1 MKRIVYLLV
10 FALLAAFGVK
20 AQTEKTPIAILKLNA
35 QPALAVYAPLVQDL
49 IEKGFLKT
57 NRYKVLERAQIDKL
71 QDEMKLQEVLSDQQM
86 AEVGKTLGAKMVILG
101 NLSAVVADAQF
112 AKDEKTGNSVFS
124 GMRAVVS
131 VQMKVVE
138 VETGQI
144 LASEMIQ
151 TEGGTSG
158 TSGNNEKSKQVAIDQ
173 AMRAIDNR
181 VQQFIVKNFPIT
193 VDFVQITQMT
203 KRNDGAEMVEVLIG
217 KAHGVVQRD
226 RLDIVTELTREVNG
240 RKIVS
245 KKKIG
250 EVRIETIDGD
260 EISTCKVVNG
270 NKEIKQAV
278 DAKTPLKAVFSGK
291 NNALFNQRLMD

>member
-1 MKRIVYLLV
+1 MLS
-10 FALLAAFGVK
+10 AAVV
-20 AQTEKTPIAILKLNA
+20 AQTAKPGIAILKLRAASNLV
-35 QPALAVYAPLVQDL
+35 QYTDLVQDL
-49 IEKGFLKT
+49 VEKGFIKT

-71 QDEMKLQEVLSDQQM
+71 QTEMKLQEVLSDQQM
-86 AEVGKTLGAKMVILG
+86 AEVGKTLGAQMVVLG
-101 NLSAVVADAQF
+101 NLSAVVADAQYTTDQSTGKTTF
-112 AKDEKTGNSVFS
+112 A

-131 VQMKVVE
+131 VQMKVVD
-138 VETGQI
+138 VESSQV
-144 LASEMIQ
+144 LASELIQ
-151 TEGGTSG
+151 TEGSA
-158 TSGNNEKSKQVAIDQ
+158 SASAGNNEKSKQVAIDA
-173 AMRAIDNR
+173 AMAGIDNR

-226 RLDIVTELTREVNG
+226 RLDIVSESSREING

-245 KKKIG
+245 RRKIG
-250 EVRIETIDGD
+250 EVRIESIDGD
-260 EISTCKVVNG
+260 EISTCKVLSG